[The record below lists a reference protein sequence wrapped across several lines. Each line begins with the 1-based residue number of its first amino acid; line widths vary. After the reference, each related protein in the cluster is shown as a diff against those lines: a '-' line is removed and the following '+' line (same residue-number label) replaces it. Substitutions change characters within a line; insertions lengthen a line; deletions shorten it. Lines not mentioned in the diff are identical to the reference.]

1 MTISFVGHA
10 FIPSEELVKNRVKD
24 VLRANVK
31 KDEPVRFYL
40 GGYGDFDKISALCC
54 KDLKNEL
61 SDVEIILVLPYLS
74 FSKDGKIGSLIED
87 GAYDATLFP
96 PIENVPKRFAISRR
110 NEWMIENS
118 DLIIAFVKNS
128 YGGAYKS
135 LRYAMRKNRKI
146 INLCEI

>member
-1 MTISFVGHA
+1 MIISFVGHA
-10 FIPSEELVKNRVKD
+10 LIPPEELVKSKVNE

-31 KDEPVRFYL
+31 SGEPVKFYI

-54 KDLKNEL
+54 KNLKKDFK
-61 SDVEIILVLPYLS
+61 DVEIILVLPYLS
-74 FSKDGKIGSLIED
+74 FSKEGKIGSLIES

-96 PIENVPKRFAISRR
+96 PIENIPKRFAISRR

-118 DLIIAFVKNS
+118 DLIIAYVNNN

-146 INLCEI
+146 INLCEM

>member
-31 KDEPVRFYL
+31 KDEPVRFYI

-61 SDVEIILVLPYLS
+61 SDVEIILVIPYLS
-74 FSKDGKIGSLIED
+74 FSKEGKIGSLIES
-87 GAYDATLFP
+87 GAYDTTLFP

-128 YGGAYKS
+128 YGGAFKT
-135 LRYAMRKNRKI
+135 LTFAKRRKKKI
-146 INLCEI
+146 INLCDE